1 MSTQYTQCL
10 LKDIRIR
17 QLEFR
22 ASNLSI
28 FKEIK
33 YEPLQFSG
41 YLKQPQYPLHLGR
54 SS

>member
-1 MSTQYTQCL
+1 MSTHNVY
-10 LKDIRIR
+10 KDIRII

-28 FKEIK
+28 FQGKY

-41 YLKQPQYPLHLGR
+41 YLKQPQYPLQLGR